1 MGNICYTTG
10 KEPNIL
16 KLNLTEPI
24 SKIIYI
30 EDNKT
35 IKDLIKI
42 CIKEI
47 KNEQKLLKC
56 IKEESMKLICDN
68 LDSLKIKLIFSD
80 EEIPRS
86 NIIKDVGICDDANIK
101 LKGINVRDNIK
112 MRKKIYVDIND
123 ERYYFICCCDVMS
136 KEDILKKMV
145 DISLYKIL
153 LRKEGIKI

>member
-68 LDSLKIKLIFSD
+68 LDFIHVIK
-80 EEIPRS
+80 
-86 NIIKDVGICDDANIK
+86 NKIIKETYPNF
-101 LKGINVRDNIK
+101 
-112 MRKKIYVDIND
+112 IND
-123 ERYYFICCCDVMS
+123 MES
-136 KEDILKKMV
+136 
-145 DISLYKIL
+145 
-153 LRKEGIKI
+153 